1 MMVDRFTSKRP
12 ISDSDSFR
20 VAINNS
26 ASAGGA
32 GWEFTWVVKKKIYK
46 RENKKS
52 QLRLTR
58 TRPSRVV
65 DPQWVTP
72 MP

>member
-1 MMVDRFTSKRP
+1 
-12 ISDSDSFR
+12 

-26 ASAGGA
+26 ASTGGA
-32 GWEFTWVVKKKIYK
+32 GWEFTWVVKKKKSK

-52 QLRLTR
+52 QLWRTR
-58 TRPSRVV
+58 TRPSRVA

-72 MP
+72 KQ